1 MYVTTSIAGAWKGPF
16 MAGKQGIRY
25 GLRTLTEILRKTG
38 REILQAIIKKD
49 LPQPP
54 IRMVLEGAR

>member
-1 MYVTTSIAGAWKGPF
+1 